1 MSKAFFRFL
10 RGELNG
16 FYIQNIN
23 QSANEYTKDI
33 KKFLSEF
40 KSQQFEYGKID
51 DKSLY
56 GLGTFAGIFLPRLSR
71 AEALSSIRMTES
83 HIENGFECSER
94 GLFDTNLELFQFFHC
109 ADDTV
114 AFFFFVRT
122 NQDSYNNDINT
133 QATNLNRTSLVGN
146 SDTVLGYI
154 SSEETDL
161 FDEDGNVKPEKVLSS
176 PPAGV
181 AYSEY
186 YGDEFLLLSEGDNSH
201 ADNIVRIRM
210 TDSMIVGDVEYSER
224 GLFVVPVPM
233 FADDINTLATS
244 TLRSSLVGEEDVIG
258 YISSEETNVLDDNGN
273 VRHEKISVTPPA
285 DVAYSD
291 FFGNQFLFLSEAESS
306 YSNLEPSLYIELFKA
321 MQWVRYN
328 GASISSLG
336 RITSLICP
344 DGLVKLGRIEV
355 ASDKKHINVYY
366 DYDDTVDVNL
376 KQQRLNLLEYIV
388 KIKFVQVT
396 LVENI

>member
-114 AFFFFVRT
+114 AFFFFIRT

-161 FDEDGNVKPEKVLSS
+161 FDEDGNVKPEKVLSA

-186 YGDEFLLLSEGDNSH
+186 YGDEFLMLSEGDNSH

-233 FADDINTLATS
+233 FADDINTLATP
-244 TLRSSLVGEEDVIG
+244 TLRSSLVGDENVIG

-273 VRHEKISVTPPA
+273 VRHEKISATPPA

>member
-40 KSQQFEYGKID
+40 KSQQFKYGKID

-114 AFFFFVRT
+114 AFFFFIRT

-161 FDEDGNVKPEKVLSS
+161 FDEDGNVKPDKVLSA

-186 YGDEFLLLSEGDNSH
+186 YGDEFLMLSEGDNSH

-210 TDSMIVGDVEYSER
+210 TDSMVVGDVEYSER

-244 TLRSSLVGEEDVIG
+244 TLRSSLVGDENVIG

-273 VRHEKISVTPPA
+273 VRHEKISATPPA

>member
-114 AFFFFVRT
+114 AFFFFIRT

-161 FDEDGNVKPEKVLSS
+161 FDEDGNVKPEKVLSA

-186 YGDEFLLLSEGDNSH
+186 YGDEFLMLSEGDNSH

-210 TDSMIVGDVEYSER
+210 TDSMVVGDVEYSER

-244 TLRSSLVGEEDVIG
+244 TLRSSLVGDENVIG

-273 VRHEKISVTPPA
+273 VRHEKISATPPA

>member
-40 KSQQFEYGKID
+40 KSQQFVYGKID

-56 GLGTFAGIFLPRLSR
+56 GLGTFAGIFLPRMLR
-71 AEALSSIRMTES
+71 YEALSSLRMTES

-94 GLFDTNLELFQFFHC
+94 GLFDTNLEFFHFFHC

-114 AFFFFVRT
+114 AFFFFIRT

-133 QATNLNRTSLVGN
+133 QATNLSRTSLVGN

-161 FDEDGNVKPEKVLSS
+161 FDEDGNVKPEKVLST

-186 YGDEFLLLSEGDNSH
+186 YGDEFLMLSEGDNSP
-201 ADNIVRIRM
+201 ADNIVRICM
-210 TDSMIVGDVEYSER
+210 TDSNVVDGIEYSER
-224 GLFVVPVPM
+224 GFFVVPVPM
-233 FADDINTLATS
+233 FDDINTLATP
-244 TLRSSLVGEEDVIG
+244 TLRSSMVGNETLIG

-273 VRHEKISVTPPA
+273 VRREKISATPPEG
-285 DVAYSD
+285 VAYSD
-291 FFGNQFLFLSEAESS
+291 YYGDQFMFLSEAEIS
-306 YSNLEPSLYIELFKA
+306 YYNFEPSLYIELFKA

-344 DGLVKLGRIEV
+344 DGLVKLGNIEV
-355 ASDKKHINVYY
+355 ASDKKHIIVYY
-366 DYDDTVDVNL
+366 DYDDTVNVNL

>member
-23 QSANEYTKDI
+23 QSANVYTKDI

-114 AFFFFVRT
+114 AFFFFIRT
-122 NQDSYNNDINT
+122 NQESYNNDINT

-161 FDEDGNVKPEKVLSS
+161 FDEDGNVKPEKVLST
-176 PPAGV
+176 PPSGV
-181 AYSEY
+181 AYSEF
-186 YGDEFLLLSEGDNSH
+186 YGDEFLMLSEGDNSH

-210 TDSMIVGDVEYSER
+210 TDSMVVGDVEYSER

-244 TLRSSLVGEEDVIG
+244 TLRSSLVGDENVIG

-273 VRHEKISVTPPA
+273 VRYEKISATPPA

-355 ASDKKHINVYY
+355 ASNKKHINVYY
-366 DYDDTVDVNL
+366 DYDGTVDVNL

>member
-114 AFFFFVRT
+114 AFFFFIRT

-161 FDEDGNVKPEKVLSS
+161 FDEDGNVKPDKVLSA

-186 YGDEFLLLSEGDNSH
+186 YGDEFLMLSEGDNSH

-210 TDSMIVGDVEYSER
+210 TDSMVVGDVEYSER

-244 TLRSSLVGEEDVIG
+244 TLRSSLVGDENVIG

-273 VRHEKISVTPPA
+273 VRHEKISATPPEG
-285 DVAYSD
+285 VAYSD
-291 FFGNQFLFLSEAESS
+291 FFGNQFLFLSEAKSS

-344 DGLVKLGRIEV
+344 DGLVKLGNIEV

>member
-40 KSQQFEYGKID
+40 KSQQFKYGKID

-114 AFFFFVRT
+114 AFFFFIRT

-161 FDEDGNVKPEKVLSS
+161 FDEDGNVKPEKVLSA

-186 YGDEFLLLSEGDNSH
+186 YGDEFLMLSEGDNSH

-210 TDSMIVGDVEYSER
+210 TDSMVVGDVEYSER

-244 TLRSSLVGEEDVIG
+244 TLRSSLVGDENVIG

-273 VRHEKISVTPPA
+273 VRHEKISATPPEG
-285 DVAYSD
+285 VAYSD

-344 DGLVKLGRIEV
+344 DGLVKLGNIEV

>member
-114 AFFFFVRT
+114 AFFFFIRT

-161 FDEDGNVKPEKVLSS
+161 FDEDGNVKPEKVLSA

-186 YGDEFLLLSEGDNSH
+186 YGDEFLMLSEGDNSH

-210 TDSMIVGDVEYSER
+210 TDSMVVGDIEYSER

-258 YISSEETNVLDDNGN
+258 YISSEETNVIDDNGN
-273 VRHEKISVTPPA
+273 VRHEKISATPPA

-366 DYDDTVDVNL
+366 DYDDTVEVNL

>member
-1 MSKAFFRFL
+1 MSKTFFRFL

-114 AFFFFVRT
+114 AFFFFIRT
-122 NQDSYNNDINT
+122 SQDSYNNDINT

-161 FDEDGNVKPEKVLSS
+161 FDEDGNVKPEKVLSA

-244 TLRSSLVGEEDVIG
+244 TLRSSLVGEEDVLG

>member
-114 AFFFFVRT
+114 AFFFFIRT

-161 FDEDGNVKPEKVLSS
+161 FDEDGNVKPEKVLSA

-186 YGDEFLLLSEGDNSH
+186 YGDEFLMLSEGDNSH

-210 TDSMIVGDVEYSER
+210 TDSMVVGDFEYSER

-244 TLRSSLVGEEDVIG
+244 TLRSSLVGDENVIG

-273 VRHEKISVTPPA
+273 VRHEKISATPPA

-366 DYDDTVDVNL
+366 DYDDTVDVNF

>member
-114 AFFFFVRT
+114 AFFFFIRT

-161 FDEDGNVKPEKVLSS
+161 FDEDGNVNPEKVLSA

-186 YGDEFLLLSEGDNSH
+186 YGDEFLMLSEGDNSH

-210 TDSMIVGDVEYSER
+210 TDSMVVGDVEYSER

-244 TLRSSLVGEEDVIG
+244 TLRSSLVGDENVIG

-273 VRHEKISVTPPA
+273 VRHEKISATPPA

>member
-114 AFFFFVRT
+114 AFFFFIRT

-161 FDEDGNVKPEKVLSS
+161 FDEDGNVKPEKVLSA

-186 YGDEFLLLSEGDNSH
+186 YGDEFLMLSEGDNSH

-233 FADDINTLATS
+233 FADDINTLATP

-273 VRHEKISVTPPA
+273 VRHEKISATPPA

-344 DGLVKLGRIEV
+344 DGLIKLGRIEV

>member
-1 MSKAFFRFL
+1 MAKSIFRYL
-10 RGELNG
+10 RGEINGYYLN
-16 FYIQNIN
+16 NIHN
-23 QSANEYTKDI
+23 TVEKEVTDI
-33 KKFLSEF
+33 KDFF
-40 KSQQFEYGKID
+40 TDFYNQQFQLDKISS
-51 DKSLY
+51 KTLFNI
-56 GLGTFAGIFLPRLSR
+56 GTFAGIFLRRLSR
-71 AEALSSIRMTES
+71 AEALSSIRMSES

-94 GLFDTNLELFQFFHC
+94 GLFDTNMELFQFFHC

-154 SSEETDL
+154 SYEETDL
-161 FDEDGNVKPEKVLSS
+161 FDEDGNVKPEKVLSA
-176 PPAGV
+176 PPSGV
-181 AYSEY
+181 PYSEY
-186 YGDEFLLLSEGDNSH
+186 YGDEFLMLSEGDNSH
-201 ADNIVRIRM
+201 ADNLVRIRM
-210 TDSMIVGDVEYSER
+210 TDSMIVGDIEYSER

-258 YISSEETNVLDDNGN
+258 YISSEETNVIDDNGN
-273 VRHEKISVTPPA
+273 VRHEKISATPPE

-291 FFGNQFLFLSEAESS
+291 FFGNKFLFLSEAEIS

-328 GASISSLG
+328 GVSISSLG

-344 DGLVKLGRIEV
+344 DGLVKLGNIEV
-355 ASDKKHINVYY
+355 ASDKKHLNVYY

>member
-109 ADDTV
+109 VDDTV

-161 FDEDGNVKPEKVLSS
+161 FDEDGNVKPEKVLSA

-186 YGDEFLLLSEGDNSH
+186 YGDEFLMLSEGDNSH

-210 TDSMIVGDVEYSER
+210 TDSMVVGDIEYSER

-244 TLRSSLVGEEDVIG
+244 TLRSSLVGDESVIG

-344 DGLVKLGRIEV
+344 DGLVKLGNIEV

>member
-1 MSKAFFRFL
+1 MAKAFFRFL

-40 KSQQFEYGKID
+40 KSKKFEYGKID

-56 GLGTFAGIFLPRLSR
+56 GLGTFAGIFLPRISR

-83 HIENGFECSER
+83 HIENGFECSEQ
-94 GLFDTNLELFQFFHC
+94 GLFDTNLELFQFFH
-109 ADDTV
+109 
-114 AFFFFVRT
+114 
-122 NQDSYNNDINT
+122 
-133 QATNLNRTSLVGN
+133 G
-146 SDTVLGYI
+146 
-154 SSEETDL
+154 
-161 FDEDGNVKPEKVLSS
+161 
-176 PPAGV
+176 
-181 AYSEY
+181 
-186 YGDEFLLLSEGDNSH
+186 
-201 ADNIVRIRM
+201 
-210 TDSMIVGDVEYSER
+210 
-224 GLFVVPVPM
+224 
-233 FADDINTLATS
+233 ADDINTLATS
-244 TLRSSLVGEEDVIG
+244 TLSSSLVGDENVIG

-273 VRHEKISVTPPA
+273 VRYDKISATPPSG
-285 DVAYSD
+285 VAYSE

-306 YSNLEPSLYIELFKA
+306 YSNIEPSLYIELFKA

-355 ASDKKHINVYY
+355 AYDKKHINVYY

-396 LVENI
+396 LVENN

>member
-114 AFFFFVRT
+114 AFFFFIRT

-161 FDEDGNVKPEKVLSS
+161 FDEDGNVKPEKVLSA

-186 YGDEFLLLSEGDNSH
+186 YGDEFLMLSEGDNSH

-210 TDSMIVGDVEYSER
+210 TDSMVVGDVEYSER

-233 FADDINTLATS
+233 FADDINTLATP
-244 TLRSSLVGEEDVIG
+244 TLRSSLVGDENVIG

-273 VRHEKISVTPPA
+273 VRHEKISATPPA

>member
-94 GLFDTNLELFQFFHC
+94 GLFDVNMELFQFFHC

-133 QATNLNRTSLVGN
+133 QATNLNRSSLVGN

-161 FDEDGNVKPEKVLSS
+161 FDEDGNVKPEKVLSA

-186 YGDEFLLLSEGDNSH
+186 YGDEFLLLSEGDNSP

-210 TDSMIVGDVEYSER
+210 TDSMIVGDIEYSER

-244 TLRSSLVGEEDVIG
+244 TLRSSLVGDENVIG
-258 YISSEETNVLDDNGN
+258 YISSEETNVIDDNGN
-273 VRHEKISVTPPA
+273 VRHEKISATPPEG
-285 DVAYSD
+285 VAYSD

-344 DGLVKLGRIEV
+344 DGLVKLGNIEV

>member
-40 KSQQFEYGKID
+40 KSQQFKYGKID

-114 AFFFFVRT
+114 AFFFFIRT

-161 FDEDGNVKPEKVLSS
+161 FDEDGNVKPEKVLSA

-186 YGDEFLLLSEGDNSH
+186 YGDEFLMLSEGDNSH

-210 TDSMIVGDVEYSER
+210 TDSMVVGDVEYSER

-244 TLRSSLVGEEDVIG
+244 TLRSSLVGNENVIG

-273 VRHEKISVTPPA
+273 VRHEKISATPPEG
-285 DVAYSD
+285 VAYSD

-344 DGLVKLGRIEV
+344 DGLVKLGNIEV

>member
-114 AFFFFVRT
+114 AFFFFIRT

-161 FDEDGNVKPEKVLSS
+161 FDEDGNVKPEKVLSA

-186 YGDEFLLLSEGDNSH
+186 YGDEFLMLSEGDNSH

-210 TDSMIVGDVEYSER
+210 TDSMVVGDVEYSER

-273 VRHEKISVTPPA
+273 VRHEKISATPPA

-291 FFGNQFLFLSEAESS
+291 FFGNQFFFLSEAESS

>member
-161 FDEDGNVKPEKVLSS
+161 FDEDGNVKPEKVLSA

-186 YGDEFLLLSEGDNSH
+186 YGDEFLMLSEGDNSH

-244 TLRSSLVGEEDVIG
+244 TLRSSLVGEEDVLG

-273 VRHEKISVTPPA
+273 VRHEKISATPPA

-366 DYDDTVDVNL
+366 NYDDTVDVNL